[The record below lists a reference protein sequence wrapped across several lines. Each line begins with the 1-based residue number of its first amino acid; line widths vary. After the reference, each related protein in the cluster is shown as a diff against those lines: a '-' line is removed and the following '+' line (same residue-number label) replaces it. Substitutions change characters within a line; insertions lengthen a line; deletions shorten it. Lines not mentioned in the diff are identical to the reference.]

1 MGERSLHQSV
11 TRHSTELAYLTSVWE
26 TIQSEEFPEGPYG
39 ATLYPHDK
47 PGKVTP
53 WEDNQQVVTPFK
65 DENPA
70 FSEGLMPPPGSQP
83 HGSQL

>member
-1 MGERSLHQSV
+1 MGERPDHPSV
-11 TRHSTELAYLTSVWE
+11 IGRTTELAYLASVWE

-39 ATLYPHDK
+39 AALYPHDK

-53 WEDNQQVVTPFK
+53 WEHNQQVVTRFK

-83 HGSQL
+83 DGSQL